1 MAEELIELGRAK
13 CAPGRILRKGYTTKK
28 GVKVPPVCV
37 TDTGARGKTPKSKR
51 WFPEGVVHDIGP
63 WEKKKSKGQ
72 RRTILK
78 NLLNERPCGSV
89 LRDVNA
95 VANVTADKE
104 TKKKL
109 RADYKWLRAQDVCKL
124 KSK

>member
-13 CAPGRILRKGYTTKK
+13 CRPGRILRKGYTTGR

-37 TDTGARGKTPKSKR
+37 TDTGAKGKTPKGKR
-51 WFPEGVVHDIGP
+51 WFSGDIDIGR
-63 WEKKKSKGQ
+63 WKKTKSEGA
-72 RRTILK
+72 RRIILAD
-78 NLLNERPCGSV
+78 LLDDGRSCVSV

>member
-1 MAEELIELGRAK
+1 MAEELIELGRKK
-13 CAPGRILRKGYTTKK
+13 CRSGQILRKGFTTRK

-37 TDTGARGKTPKSKR
+37 TDTGAKGKTPKSKR
-51 WFPEGVVHDIGP
+51 WFPESVDIGP
-63 WEKKKSKGQ
+63 WAKRKPAGQ
-72 RRTILK
+72 RRAILK
-78 NLLNERPCGSV
+78 DLLDGRPCGSV

-104 TKKKL
+104 TKQKL

-124 KSK
+124 KSKK